1 MTRKL
6 ILFLVEGETDK
17 TSFGLVF
24 SEIFEDKE
32 IEFQIYRGDITT
44 SYEVDSRNVIKKIN
58 EEIKSFMDR
67 EHYKKSDISEIIH
80 LLDTDGAYI
89 SEELIKQ
96 HDKNN
101 NYYYSSKLCTRYPE
115 NIKKRNDKKSKI
127 MDRLSSH
134 PKINGIPYNAYYLSC
149 NLEHVLHNDPNIIDK
164 NLKKEKAEEFSEDYY
179 ERGLEFLDF
188 IRTESFAVEGEY
200 DETWEFIKQGNN
212 SLNRYSNLH
221 LVFEDI

>member
-6 ILFLVEGETDK
+6 ILFLVEGITEEI
-17 TSFGLVF
+17 SFGLIF

-32 IEFQIYRGDITT
+32 IEFQIARGDITT
-44 SYEVDSRNVIKKIN
+44 SNEVDSRNVIRKIN

-89 SEELIKQ
+89 SEDLIEK
-96 HDKNN
+96 HDKDK
-101 NYYYSSKLCTRYPE
+101 NYYYVDKLCTRHPE
-115 NIKKRNDKKSKI
+115 NTKKRNNKKSKI

-134 PKINGIPYNAYYLSC
+134 SKINGIPYKAYYLSC
-149 NLEHVLHNDPNIIDK
+149 NLEHVLHNDANVDDNQK
-164 NLKKEKAEEFSEDYY
+164 VEKAEEFSDSYF
-179 ERGLEFLDF
+179 ERELEFLDF
-188 IRTESFAVEGEY
+188 IRKDSFAVEGEY
-200 DETWEFIKQGNN
+200 EETWEFIKQGNN

-221 LVFEDI
+221 LVFEDF